1 MNLGCASV
9 LRCMVDVMHMQ
20 KKRTALWAALGY
32 FESSKMCIDDTC
44 VGRKVE
50 GPVVRRRGTLSV
62 VRRPRRRACAFRV
75 E

>member
-32 FESSKMCIDDTC
+32 FESSKMCIDDTSYM
-44 VGRKVE
+44 
-50 GPVVRRRGTLSV
+50 RGTKAERSKAPSCVDGVPCL
-62 VRRPRRRACAFRV
+62 
-75 E
+75 